1 MNSRRPLGCICVYFL
16 VVFIS
21 RKMATMEVDGDGEDR
36 SVKLNPALDVDLDEI
51 DDNEFDIPRVDKPPT
66 LESILNAPDEDLP
79 IADNYI
85 VDGTLQV
92 GDTPT
97 YYTTLLYTWC
107 TTGVANFRSRKFRTL
122 QSLPLHYSF
131 PFSTTLPFSLHSRSP
146 FSPLSLLFHPL
157 KEGKGNR
164 KA

>member
-1 MNSRRPLGCICVYFL
+1 VTLRNRRPLRAYFL
-16 VVFIS
+16 VVFII
-21 RKMATMEVDGDGEDR
+21 RKMANTEVDGDGEDR

-51 DDNEFDIPRVDKPPT
+51 DDTEFDIPRVDKPPT

-97 YYTTLLYTWC
+97 YYATVQYTWC
-107 TTGVANFRSRKFRTL
+107 ATRVAAANCPCQKFRTL
-122 QSLPLHYSF
+122 QSF
-131 PFSTTLPFSLHSRSP
+131 PFNYLFPSLPSPSSLHFRSFFLLFPFLPPFPPFS
-146 FSPLSLLFHPL
+146 
-157 KEGKGNR
+157 
-164 KA
+164 